1 MPLHQYNERKAPGLW
16 IVGLGTQFPENLLRP
31 EELELFA
38 RKHYDAKSGG
48 LRKLLAINRK
58 TGIETRS
65 SVLDLKTGFAA
76 PSEPPTISDIDS
88 HFRDVGVKLAV
99 QACEKALREAG
110 LSPEDITHTV
120 AVTCTNQGNPG
131 YDFLVN
137 ERLGLSPNVDRTL
150 LHGVGCAGGLATMRA
165 AAQMALAGTARR
177 RPVRVLAFACELCT
191 LNVRNEL
198 AAAEASLPEDVCVA
212 AALFSD
218 AAAAFVLTND
228 LGRGAAEAVYEVCAF
243 DNAVLPGTKHHMS
256 YLIDPFGFRTV
267 LSKAVPILTT
277 QTVVSMF
284 DRLVTEYAAYTGK
297 MLLVPDNFD
306 WALHPG
312 GDAIIKGVQDLM
324 SLTDEQLG
332 ASKKIYRTRGN
343 ASSAAVLIVLDELRG
358 MGKGKDDVVAMSF
371 GPGLSIEMAMLR
383 RCRAKP
389 LVDEII

>member
-1 MPLHQYNERKAPGLW
+1 M
-16 IVGLGTQFPENLLRP
+16 
-31 EELELFA
+31 
-38 RKHYDAKSGG
+38 
-48 LRKLLAINRK
+48 RKLLAINRK

-65 SVLDLKTGFAA
+65 SVLDLKAGFATS
-76 PSEPPTISDIDS
+76 SEPPTITDLDS

-165 AAQMALAGTARR
+165 AAQMALAGTARG

-228 LGRGAAEAVYEVCAF
+228 LGRGAAKAVYELCAF

-256 YLIDPFGFRTV
+256 YLVDPFGELLCLIN
-267 LSKAVPILTT
+267 LSHRIT
-277 QTVVSMF
+277 
-284 DRLVTEYAAYTGK
+284 
-297 MLLVPDNFD
+297 
-306 WALHPG
+306 
-312 GDAIIKGVQDLM
+312 
-324 SLTDEQLG
+324 
-332 ASKKIYRTRGN
+332 
-343 ASSAAVLIVLDELRG
+343 
-358 MGKGKDDVVAMSF
+358 
-371 GPGLSIEMAMLR
+371 
-383 RCRAKP
+383 
-389 LVDEII
+389 